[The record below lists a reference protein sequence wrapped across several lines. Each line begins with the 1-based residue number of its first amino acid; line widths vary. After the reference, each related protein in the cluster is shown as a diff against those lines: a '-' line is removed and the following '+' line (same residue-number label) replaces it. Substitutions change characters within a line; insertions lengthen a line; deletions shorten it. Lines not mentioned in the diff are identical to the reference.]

1 MADAPQATDPRVA
14 DLIQKRTR
22 RQLREMTAFP
32 PKTDI
37 GREFWVRAAF
47 MGKPAASFWLPPP
60 CPVIKL

>member
-37 GREFWVRAAF
+37 GREFWVRTAF
-47 MGKPAASFWLPPP
+47 IGKPAASF
-60 CPVIKL
+60 